1 MPVSQDLIALLVC
14 PESRTALRRAP
25 EVLLEKIN
33 GAIDAGRVRNR
44 AGNHVTDRV
53 TEALIRDDSVLV
65 YLVRDGIPNLLI
77 DESIELDK
85 IT

>member
-14 PESRTALRRAP
+14 PESRAPLRRAP
-25 EVLLEKIN
+25 EALLERIN
-33 GAIDAGRVRNR
+33 AAIDAGRVRNR

-53 TEALIRDDSVLV
+53 AEALVRDDSVLV

-77 DESIELDK
+77 DQSIELDK